1 MFCSKSLMKAKFLK
15 NDLLHALYS
24 QQQPSPPSYTSFKK
38 NYVIVQP
45 QPQLNPVNE
54 IQTLF

>member
-1 MFCSKSLMKAKFLK
+1 MLCTLS
-15 NDLLHALYS
+15 NNLHP
-24 QQQPSPPSYTSFKK
+24 QVKQNFKK

-54 IQTLF
+54 IQTLFWTPTNEVWGSTSQKL